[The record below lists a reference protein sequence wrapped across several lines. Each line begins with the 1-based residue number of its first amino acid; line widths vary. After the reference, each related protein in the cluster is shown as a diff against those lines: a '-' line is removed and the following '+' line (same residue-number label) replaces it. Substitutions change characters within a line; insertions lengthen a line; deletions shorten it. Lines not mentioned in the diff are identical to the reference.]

1 MKKLFTFITAL
12 VLACTFAVAESTTLY
27 CKVAQSWW
35 KENGA
40 ATGAF
45 AWKEGGTNN
54 HEWPGVRMTAVA
66 GEDDLWSIQVDPAV
80 HPNIIFVRVN
90 ASGTIADWGAQTADL
105 TIPTDG
111 KNLYTIT
118 STSAA
123 WSGNGDKVTGTWS
136 TYTPAGQGGD
146 DPVEEPANEYTA
158 VGDPAL
164 FGADHNWDLNN
175 AATLMIKQDD
185 GTYTCTL
192 QEATLIAG
200 NSYAWKVVTNH
211 SWGSGEYP
219 ASGDYHLSVDKDG
232 KYKVV
237 FTLDLTKDN
246 AEAGSAKATLLEQ
259 VTIQTEYTVVG
270 VPLLFGEE
278 HSWDVNNTATLMS
291 KQDDGSFTCSIAEVT
306 LDAGDYAWK
315 VVANHSW
322 SGEQYPAEGDYMLEI
337 SQKGKYKVDFTLVP
351 GETGAS
357 AKTTLIEAID
367 DPVENV
373 TVYVVNTL
381 NWETVNAFVWP
392 AKGNAYKN
400 WPGEAATKTDKQANK
415 NDVYSYTFP
424 ENFVNIIFNNGTVQ
438 TTDLAWSTD
447 KPYFVPG
454 EKNSEDKY
462 TGTWYA
468 KLEDIPAVE
477 EPEDPQGPY
486 TIKLVPSEEWLSADA
501 KFAAWV
507 WTTEDDGHWAADK
520 AFFKPLKK
528 GSDTLKIVISDKPE
542 MIDFVRF
549 SPKASEPTWNHEEG
563 TVALIWGELQ
573 TKIDYS
579 SLVWTI
585 VGWEEGQWTPVER
598 PCESYGLMVDGK
610 YVAGKKNVNQTEWLE
625 YMVRNLKLTQGQKI
639 QICDKCNGN
648 ATWVM
653 EQFAPTSF
661 TFPIQEIDGV
671 KYYVVEEDGE
681 YDFYIKFIYGADEVY
696 VSKKGTYTTAVRNEC
711 TDVMIQAFYN
721 ESYKQN
727 DPLYGTDKYG
737 DTRWET
743 LIKSVDSLAQDF
755 DLIWLPPSAAG
766 DGMGYHPKN
775 YSNQNSNWG
784 TQDQLTDLIDNI
796 HERGSK
802 VVADIVINHC
812 QSTNGWLG
820 FPEFDF
826 GTYGKF
832 QPDASYICK
841 NDEVNADWNKES
853 AGSDWG
859 KATGN
864 YDDGE
869 NWEGARDWAHD
880 MPKVQDMFKAYLK
893 WMRNVIGYDGFR
905 YDKGDG
911 FNNWHHDNYN
921 KAAGPY
927 IAFMEC
933 YSNTDE
939 IQGRIS
945 GANGNLMALDFDTKW
960 HVFDAISGWDYNSKR
975 DDKSRGDGLIGR
987 NDGHHAVTFIDSH
1000 DWFLRGNGFEF
1011 GGDGNSMKDYMLPRL
1026 LQANAFMLSMPGV
1039 PCVFYPHWQKYAI
1052 FLRPMIEARKFA
1064 GVHSDSEVKDE
1075 YATSTGYQATI
1086 VGKYGYLIL
1095 CLGDKAHQDFSAN
1108 YKLMGSYYSE
1118 RDGHDESYQIWVNR
1132 TAPID
1137 DDDTPTTI
1145 VTSEKTPVKTQ
1156 KVIRDGQLFI
1166 KLGDRLYD
1174 LMGNKV
1180 K

>member
-1 MKKLFTFITAL
+1 MKKLFTFIAAL
-12 VLACTFAVAESTTLY
+12 VLGCTFVFAESTTLY

-35 KENGA
+35 KVDGA

-54 HEWPGVRMTAVA
+54 HDWPGVRMKAVA
-66 GEDDLWSIQVDPAV
+66 GEDDLWSIEVDPAV

-90 ASGTIADWGAQTADL
+90 PSGTIADWGAQTNDL
-105 TIPTDG
+105 TIPADG

-118 STSAA
+118 STSAK
-123 WSGNGDKVTGTWS
+123 WSGNGEKVSGQWS
-136 TYTPAGQGGD
+136 TYTPAGQGGEESGDEPGD
-146 DPVEEPANEYTA
+146 DPEPA
-158 VGDPAL
+158 
-164 FGADHNWDLNN
+164 
-175 AATLMIKQDD
+175 K
-185 GTYTCTL
+185 
-192 QEATLIAG
+192 
-200 NSYAWKVVTNH
+200 
-211 SWGSGEYP
+211 
-219 ASGDYHLSVDKDG
+219 
-232 KYKVV
+232 
-237 FTLDLTKDN
+237 
-246 AEAGSAKATLLEQ
+246 
-259 VTIQTEYTVVG
+259 
-270 VPLLFGEE
+270 
-278 HSWDVNNTATLMS
+278 
-291 KQDDGSFTCSIAEVT
+291 
-306 LDAGDYAWK
+306 
-315 VVANHSW
+315 
-322 SGEQYPAEGDYMLEI
+322 
-337 SQKGKYKVDFTLVP
+337 
-351 GETGAS
+351 
-357 AKTTLIEAID
+357 
-367 DPVENV
+367 NV
-373 TVYVVNTL
+373 TMYIVNTL

-392 AKGNAYKN
+392 AEGNAHKE

-415 NDVYSYTFP
+415 KDVYSYTFP
-424 ENFVNIIFNNGTVQ
+424 GNFVNIIFNNGSAQ
-438 TTDLAWSTD
+438 TADLTWSAN

-454 EKNSEDKY
+454 DKNGEDKY

-477 EPEDPQGPY
+477 EPENPEGTY

-507 WTTEDDGHWAADK
+507 WTTETDGRWAGDG
-520 AFFKPLKK
+520 FFKLLKK
-528 GSDTLKIVISDKPE
+528 GSDTLKIEVSGKPE

-549 SPKASEPTWNHEEG
+549 SPKASEPTWSHQEG
-563 TVALIWGELQ
+563 TVALVWGEMQ
-573 TKIDYS
+573 TKIDYT

-585 VGWEEGQWTPVER
+585 VGWDEGQWTPVER

-610 YVAGKKNVNQTEWLE
+610 YVAGKKNVNQSEWLE

-639 QICDKCNGN
+639 QICDKCNNN

-681 YDFYIKFIYGADEVY
+681 YDFYIKFIWGADEVY

-755 DLIWLPPSAAG
+755 DLIWLPPSCEG
-766 DGMGYHPKN
+766 DGMSYHPKN
-775 YSNQNSNWG
+775 YSNLNSSWG
-784 TQDQLTDLIDNI
+784 SKDQLLELIDKI

-802 VVADIVINHC
+802 VVADVVINHC
-812 QSTNGWLG
+812 QSSYGWLG

-826 GTYGKF
+826 GKYGKF

-841 NDEVNADWNKES
+841 NDEVNADWNRES

-893 WMRNVIGYDGFR
+893 WLRNVIGFDGFR

-975 DDKSRGDGLIGR
+975 DNGRGDGMLGR

-1000 DWFLRGNGFEF
+1000 DWFMRGNGFEF

-1026 LQANAFMLSMPGV
+1026 LQANAFMMSMPGI

-1052 FLRPMIEARKFA
+1052 FLRPMIEARRFA

-1075 YATSTGYQATI
+1075 DAKSSTGYQATI
-1086 VGKYGYLIL
+1086 IGKYGYLIL
-1095 CLGDKAHQDFSAN
+1095 CLGDKAHQNFYPAG
-1108 YKLMGSYYSE
+1108 YTCMASYYSE

-1132 TAPID
+1132 TAPIE

-1145 VTSEKTPVKTQ
+1145 ITNEKNIMKTQ
-1156 KVIRDGQLFI
+1156 KIIRDGQLLI
-1166 KLGDRLYD
+1166 KLGDRVYD
-1174 LMGNKV
+1174 VMGNLIK
-1180 K
+1180 